1 MDTSSSEKPAGPNG
15 LPAEVLKNDVCI
27 HILVVISAG
36 SISHALTPAV
46 VMIAHDFLILTHTQC
61 LKTIAPDKL
70 VLGSITHIPLLLT
83 IL

>member
-1 MDTSSSEKPAGPNG
+1 MDT
-15 LPAEVLKNDVCI
+15 DVGTMYI

-36 SISHALTPAV
+36 SRVFSGTISHALTPAV

-70 VLGSITHIPLLLT
+70 VLGSITYPTAVDHT
-83 IL
+83 IAKLYLCS

>member
-1 MDTSSSEKPAGPNG
+1 MDA
-15 LPAEVLKNDVCI
+15 DVGTMYI

-36 SISHALTPAV
+36 SRVFSGTISHALTPAG
-46 VMIAHDFLILTHTQC
+46 VMIAHHFLILTHTQC